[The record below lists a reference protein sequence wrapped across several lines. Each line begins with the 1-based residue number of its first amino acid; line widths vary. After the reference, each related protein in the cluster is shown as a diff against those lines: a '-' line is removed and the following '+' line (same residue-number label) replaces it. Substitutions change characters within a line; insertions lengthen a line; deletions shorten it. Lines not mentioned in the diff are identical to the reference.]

1 MEKYILGVTHG
12 TIYGALI
19 EFADQRTVFSGIR
32 PRGTLQHGHAI
43 HKTCLVSE
51 SGEQYI
57 YLDF

>member
-1 MEKYILGVTHG
+1 MEKYILGDTHG
-12 TIYGALI
+12 TLI

-57 YLDF
+57 SISNYIYV